1 MGGGLTSVWPAPHA
15 IGDALAPMQ
24 STEYLVV
31 LEVMARV
38 HGRERERMYRA
49 LRDRTR
55 AEVDEAI
62 TSLEQAGVVTV
73 KGARVHASSAL
84 TRLNDLGLIGI

>member
-1 MGGGLTSVWPAPHA
+1 
-15 IGDALAPMQ
+15 MQ

-31 LEVMARV
+31 VGVMARDR
-38 HGRERERMYRA
+38 GRERESIYRA

-62 TSLEQAGVVTV
+62 TSLEQAGIVTV
-73 KGARVHASSAL
+73 RGTRIHASPAL

>member
-1 MGGGLTSVWPAPHA
+1 
-15 IGDALAPMQ
+15 MQ

-31 LEVMARV
+31 VGVMARV
-38 HGRERERMYRA
+38 RGRERESMYRA

-62 TSLEQAGVVTV
+62 TSLEQVGVVTV
-73 KGARVHASSAL
+73 KGARVHASPAL

>member
-1 MGGGLTSVWPAPHA
+1 
-15 IGDALAPMQ
+15 MQ

-38 HGRERERMYRA
+38 RGRERESMYRA
-49 LRDRTR
+49 LRDRTH

-62 TSLEQAGVVTV
+62 TSLEQAGIVAV
-73 KGARVHASSAL
+73 KGARVHATPAL

>member
-1 MGGGLTSVWPAPHA
+1 
-15 IGDALAPMQ
+15 MQ

-38 HGRERERMYRA
+38 RGRERERMYRA
-49 LRDRTR
+49 LRGRTR

-62 TSLEQAGVVTV
+62 TSLEQAGVVAV
-73 KGARVHASSAL
+73 KGARVHASPAL